1 MHNEPYMQAENEA
14 VADWLTKN
22 NMGTTRSR
30 ESALL
35 TIHLGFLL
43 PEIKKKFYNDW
54 RSLNAL
60 TPEKV
65 AELVPDVILRSKLE
79 GLLRELPKN
88 S

>member
-43 PEIKKKFYNDW
+43 PDIKKKFYNDW
-54 RSLNAL
+54 RSLKAL
-60 TPEKV
+60 TDTDV
-65 AELVPDVILRSKLE
+65 AGLVEDKALQVKFKDLIRD
-79 GLLRELPKN
+79 LPRK
-88 S
+88 